1 MSLFLTSD
9 ETYVEHETNFQ
20 NQSNSRTKFSNYIL
34 PDFFQDSPF
43 NLALQDVYFDPNFP
57 SLANLGCP
65 HVITVLEP
73 SLHTLASFPKQFQ
86 DLSIFRSL
94 FKQGKGDGKVKA
106 PMRVDHEQVSSSDEC
121 SVIVEIH
128 PRLNFAF
135 SFASAKDISMTNK
148 EDMVQFLNQNFFPLH
163 KEKPLELGRDGKVT
177 ITSKLNL
184 FMSKTI
190 LDLLGFKDFGN
201 KCAPCPVLKFPE
213 NFQHQGEK
221 DTYKDSLAR
230 LEEKF
235 NLYTNYRHL
244 KWNRPKGE
252 ILIDYEIN
260 GKMYTTNVKIE
271 LDLFLLNDVVAYD
284 YDQQIEKINFV
295 MREQWLTEVFTR
307 IQQKSKIYL
316 STLRSYWEPVKK
328 YAMEKMSGSWGGL
341 ITLKR
346 KGKALTISEY
356 HGPSSV
362 MIYEAFSD
370 VLKDAPP
377 ILNTLLL
384 ECFVE
389 PKVNHISVNDTLG
402 TLFNMDR
409 RKNLRFGA
417 SSEISFSQGM
427 DYFKCA
433 RSELT
438 KSFASPP
445 YQLQIMA
452 LSDEEITSNG
462 LHFAFNTEKDS
473 YYCLKSDFAHKSE
486 SVLNLQINHPK
497 LIFVMG
503 NFVGHSFY
511 GSRQEKILNFF
522 PVNQRKNE
530 IIYHNFENPIR
541 LNISTDSN
549 FHINLVDENLE
560 SLKAGFG
567 VPTLLSLK
575 KSKRGNMFPV
585 TIISSDVENKK
596 LYPSNQSNSFINKLN
611 IPLLFSDRA
620 QWTVSLRC
628 IAFPKICNIY
638 PDHCNMTII
647 NVIHGDDV
655 GPPIKVSLKTTYI
668 NNVDSLV
675 SYLNES
681 IANEVAKYTSGNLIP
696 DFVIDGKRIT
706 LNTNGFKC
714 IISQDMMKLLGLSHS
729 YLDTSIIFDSDSTIQ
744 GVSDPDLFM
753 FQPQEIIVLSN
764 IVEESFYAQSR
775 PNILRI
781 IPIPFQ
787 DKENVYNY
795 VQFQNQDK
803 IPISFDRINDI
814 KIDIITRKG
823 EFVNFTNQND
833 VKVQL
838 EFERKGDQNL

>member
-121 SVIVEIH
+121 SVVVEIH

-163 KEKPLELGRDGKVT
+163 KEKPIELGRDGKVT

-201 KCAPCPVLKFPE
+201 NCAPCPVLKFPE

-244 KWNRPKGE
+244 KWNRPRGE
-252 ILIDYEIN
+252 ILIDYKID

-295 MREQWLTEVFTR
+295 MREQWLTEVFSR

-362 MIYEAFSD
+362 MVYEAFSD

-389 PKVNHISVNDTLG
+389 PKVNHISVNDT
-402 TLFNMDR
+402 
-409 RKNLRFGA
+409 
-417 SSEISFSQGM
+417 
-427 DYFKCA
+427 
-433 RSELT
+433 
-438 KSFASPP
+438 
-445 YQLQIMA
+445 
-452 LSDEEITSNG
+452 
-462 LHFAFNTEKDS
+462 
-473 YYCLKSDFAHKSE
+473 
-486 SVLNLQINHPK
+486 
-497 LIFVMG
+497 
-503 NFVGHSFY
+503 
-511 GSRQEKILNFF
+511 
-522 PVNQRKNE
+522 
-530 IIYHNFENPIR
+530 
-541 LNISTDSN
+541 
-549 FHINLVDENLE
+549 
-560 SLKAGFG
+560 
-567 VPTLLSLK
+567 
-575 KSKRGNMFPV
+575 
-585 TIISSDVENKK
+585 
-596 LYPSNQSNSFINKLN
+596 
-611 IPLLFSDRA
+611 
-620 QWTVSLRC
+620 
-628 IAFPKICNIY
+628 
-638 PDHCNMTII
+638 
-647 NVIHGDDV
+647 
-655 GPPIKVSLKTTYI
+655 
-668 NNVDSLV
+668 
-675 SYLNES
+675 
-681 IANEVAKYTSGNLIP
+681 
-696 DFVIDGKRIT
+696 
-706 LNTNGFKC
+706 
-714 IISQDMMKLLGLSHS
+714 
-729 YLDTSIIFDSDSTIQ
+729 
-744 GVSDPDLFM
+744 
-753 FQPQEIIVLSN
+753 
-764 IVEESFYAQSR
+764 
-775 PNILRI
+775 
-781 IPIPFQ
+781 
-787 DKENVYNY
+787 
-795 VQFQNQDK
+795 
-803 IPISFDRINDI
+803 
-814 KIDIITRKG
+814 
-823 EFVNFTNQND
+823 
-833 VKVQL
+833 
-838 EFERKGDQNL
+838 